1 MGKPWIDA
9 LKANAAAIFAKLKFL
24 RSPSLGRSHQ
34 KISDQHLLGIM
45 CVGVAP
51 SIADLAAFKHL
62 LFENQALMMHSFK
75 ATAREDDAA
84 QKKLSAPEREA
95 RLDFQSSDS
104 DAWISQP
111 LEPAQALYDS
121 CASMVDKNEI
131 AYIGPGKYLSRQHE
145 LM

>member
-1 MGKPWIDA
+1 
-9 LKANAAAIFAKLKFL
+9 
-24 RSPSLGRSHQ
+24 
-34 KISDQHLLGIM
+34 
-45 CVGVAP
+45 
-51 SIADLAAFKHL
+51 
-62 LFENQALMMHSFK
+62 MMHSFK

-145 LM
+145 LMWIKLEEEIQLDVSKTVLVLKEQQTIVEFYIA